1 MLHNIEAV
9 AKQTDSATNTKKKA
23 NVSLG
28 VGGVVVGIG
37 EPALE
42 PVKFGLCEWFAFIVL
57 LRNKIV
63 FEFLIDLIA
72 TIYWKVMNMPS

>member
-42 PVKFGLCEWFAFIVL
+42 PVKFGLCE
-57 LRNKIV
+57 
-63 FEFLIDLIA
+63 
-72 TIYWKVMNMPS
+72 